1 MTPSQVFEA
10 ELDMQVVRQDSLEEL
25 RNLKK
30 HKTKCKCKCKNP
42 FSTFAKKDNEEKGV
56 ILDQNHLYTALEKTL
71 ASKSKEIRDSYMKIL
86 ESSNELCVSDFAND
100 QKDVEVMLKQ
110 YSSNLHNFFQN
121 RMNETSLTQNLTE
134 FTWPS
139 QTTREL
145 ITFRQDTPVLSQ

>member
-30 HKTKCKCKCKNP
+30 HKTKCKCKCKCKNP

-56 ILDQNHLYTALEKTL
+56 ILDQNHLYTALERTL

-86 ESSNELCVSDFAND
+86 ESSDELCVSDFAYD
-100 QKDVEVMLKQ
+100 QKDVEELLKQ
-110 YSSNLHNFFQN
+110 YSSILHNFFQN
-121 RMNETSLTQNLTE
+121 CMNETSLTQTLTDII
-134 FTWPS
+134 WPS
-139 QTTREL
+139 QTTL
-145 ITFRQDTPVLSQ
+145 